1 MNLSSPYPFKQPPN
15 PAAVAALVA
24 DRDGSLGDAI
34 KAERSRLS
42 VLRTSISYGGG
53 KSLDLRAI
61 ARASERLRL
70 LEAALREVID
80 RATTRAD
87 GVWEQGDYSTTRCP
101 RCHRDAPAFS
111 TWGRMGRLILF
122 HDAGSMFCSG
132 TGEQVPR

>member
-1 MNLSSPYPFKQPPN
+1 MNLSSPYPFKQPAD

-42 VLRTSISYGGG
+42 VLRTSIRTGGG

-61 ARASERLRL
+61 ARASERLRQ

-80 RATTRAD
+80 RAMLRQD
-87 GVWEQGDYSTTRCP
+87 GTWEHGEFSTVRCT
-101 RCHRDAPAFS
+101 RCHRDAQAFS
-111 TWGRMGRLILF
+111 AFGRMGRLVLF
-122 HDAGSMFCSG
+122 HDAGGMFCSG
-132 TGEQVPR
+132 TGEQVQR

>member
-42 VLRTSISYGGG
+42 VLRTSIRTGGG

-61 ARASERLRL
+61 ARASERLRQ
-70 LEAALREVID
+70 LEAALREVVAAAQECGPRGGGEYS
-80 RATTRAD
+80 RA
-87 GVWEQGDYSTTRCP
+87 RCP
-101 RCHRDAPAFS
+101 RCHRDAQAFS
-111 TWGRMGRLILF
+111 AFGRMGRLVLF
-122 HDAGSMFCSG
+122 HDAGGMFCSG
-132 TGEQVPR
+132 TGEQVQR